1 MLLIPPSNHTTGQPI
16 VGGTEIVPG
25 SRPYLVALRGPLG
38 CGASLISPRAVM
50 TAAHCLFN
58 VRNVWSPPVGVV
70 FNRHRRDDPSNEI
83 FIAVANNAQV
93 GGDVVPHP
101 NYNPSRFN
109 FDVAIIFLPSAMN
122 QIMPIALNRDPN
134 VPAAP
139 GDPLEVSGWG
149 VTSTGGVASNVPLS
163 VTLDYVTTQACTSP
177 PFQWANGQIT
187 ENMMCAFGNQKA
199 TCNGDSGGPVVLG
212 TPQGVPQEP
221 FVQVGIV
228 SFGAVPENGGCES
241 PIFPKVFTRVSS
253 VASWVRS
260 TVCTRVGELCDDNQ
274 PTKRPIIRPTMQP
287 TARATD
293 PTRRPTVTS
302 KTGKATTMPIPS
314 KSGKGGNR
322 AKSNKD

>member
-1 MLLIPPSNHTTGQPI
+1 MLVIPPSNHTTGQPI

-25 SRPYLVALRGPLG
+25 SRPYLVALRGPFG

-58 VRNVWSPPVGVV
+58 DRNVWSPPVGVI

-101 NYNPSRFN
+101 NYNPRGDFN

-122 QIMPIALNRDPN
+122 QIMPITLNRDPN

-149 VTSTGGVASNVPLS
+149 DTRTGGDGSNVPLS
-163 VTLDYVTTQACTSP
+163 VTLDYVTTQACTAP
-177 PFQWANGQIT
+177 PFLWETGSIT
-187 ENMMCAFGNQKA
+187 ENMLCAFGDQKGS
-199 TCNGDSGGPVVLG
+199 CNGDSGGPLVLG

-221 FVQVGIV
+221 FLQVGIV
-228 SFGAVPENGGCES
+228 SFGPDPDVTGEGCGS
-241 PIFPKVFTRVSS
+241 RVFPDVYTRVSS
-253 VASWVRS
+253 VANWVRS

-274 PTKRPIIRPTMQP
+274 PTGRPVSRPTM
-287 TARATD
+287 
-293 PTRRPTVTS
+293 RPTTIATEAS

-314 KSGKGGNR
+314 KAGKVGNS
-322 AKSNKD
+322 AKSRKD